1 MHTIQIS
8 RMSTRKLIHGTQS
21 FLLSEDR
28 GSALLEFAL
37 MLPMLVLLLV
47 GAVDFGRAWYVNLE
61 VANAAE
67 AGALY
72 GTQNPSDIAGMKA
85 AAALDAAE
93 LPALQISSTYGSEC
107 SDGTGAV
114 SQSNYAPNCNSNSVE
129 YVEVD
134 TTLAYKPILAY
145 PGISSQMTMTGKSRM
160 RTTF

>member
-1 MHTIQIS
+1 MKKL
-8 RMSTRKLIHGTQS
+8 RFANLVTRKLAHAAQPS
-21 FLLSEDR
+21 LLTEDR

-37 MLPMLVLLLV
+37 MLPMLVLLMV

-72 GTQNPSDIAGMKA
+72 GTQNPSDMSGMKA

-93 LPALQISSTYGSEC
+93 LPALQVSSTYGSEC

-114 SQSNYAPNCNSNSVE
+114 TQSNYAPNCTSNSVE
-129 YVEVD
+129 YVEVN

-145 PGISSQMTMTGKSRM
+145 PGISSLMTMTGKSRM